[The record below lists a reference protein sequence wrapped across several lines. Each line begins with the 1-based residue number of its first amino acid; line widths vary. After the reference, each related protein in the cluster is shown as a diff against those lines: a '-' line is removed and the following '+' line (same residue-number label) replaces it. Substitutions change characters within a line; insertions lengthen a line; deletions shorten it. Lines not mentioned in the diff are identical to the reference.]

1 MKFRSF
7 IFFTLLNFNIL
18 FSQYVELSRLGVLDF
33 EPRGVPISLTQ
44 RFTEAVR
51 NELENT
57 NLIQVIDRGS
67 LLSTLEERGYMR
79 SNCITDYCE
88 ALIGRLLEVNFIL
101 SGSIAYEDSIYT
113 IDMNMVS
120 VKTGAIDKTVTM
132 RVFGDYQNLLDEA
145 EPAAWNI
152 FNLKSP
158 QQIAIIEER
167 ERIARISATPEE
179 AIPLNIKS
187 PFKWPSTLRSTLLP
201 GWGQLYSDHRK
212 LGLSL
217 MGSEIVLGGLA
228 FTFYKF
234 YEYQLKDINL
244 YNRMYA
250 DSSDPNKLKEF
261 REVLVKAEKDQNRY
275 IDNFQYTLF
284 TMAAIWA
291 LNITHAV
298 ILDLDRN
305 VDNMPEVDIVFNES
319 TNQPQL
325 RLSIALD

>member
-57 NLIQVIDRGS
+57 NLIRVIDRGS
-67 LLSTLEERGYMR
+67 LLSTLEERGYKR

-88 ALIGRLLEVNFIL
+88 ALIGRLLEVSFIL

-167 ERIARISATPEE
+167 ERIATISATSEE
-179 AIPLNIKS
+179 TIPLNVRT
-187 PFKWPSTLRSTLLP
+187 PFSWPSTLRSTLLP
-201 GWGQLYSDHRK
+201 GWGQLYSDHRI

-217 MGSEIVLGGLA
+217 IVSEIVLGGLA

-250 DSSDPNKLKEF
+250 DSSDPNKLKDF

-284 TMAAIWA
+284 TMAAIWT

>member
-1 MKFRSF
+1 
-7 IFFTLLNFNIL
+7 
-18 FSQYVELSRLGVLDF
+18 
-33 EPRGVPISLTQ
+33 
-44 RFTEAVR
+44 
-51 NELENT
+51 
-57 NLIQVIDRGS
+57 
-67 LLSTLEERGYMR
+67 MR

-201 GWGQLYSDHRK
+201 GWGQLYSDHRT

-284 TMAAIWA
+284 TMATIWA